1 MKTNAS
7 ARAIHNRVKRS
18 WQGFTLVELIMVMVV
33 LASIM
38 AVSAPSLNQFFKHST
53 LNDEARRM
61 VGLLEMARREAISNG
76 FPMQVWFDIENQ
88 WFGIRELSGTGSGV
102 NEATGQQETE
112 GRFFYQIHSQ
122 LELELDRTLPN
133 MSMLPSIIYFPDGLM
148 EETSLRGF
156 YLKNRKRED
165 QRLQIARSLNGLSYE
180 IRKADEMLLIQNEI
194 F

>member
-1 MKTNAS
+1 
-7 ARAIHNRVKRS
+7 
-18 WQGFTLVELIMVMVV
+18 
-33 LASIM
+33 
-38 AVSAPSLNQFFKHST
+38 
-53 LNDEARRM
+53 
-61 VGLLEMARREAISNG
+61 MARREAISNG

>member
-1 MKTNAS
+1 
-7 ARAIHNRVKRS
+7 
-18 WQGFTLVELIMVMVV
+18 
-33 LASIM
+33 
-38 AVSAPSLNQFFKHST
+38 
-53 LNDEARRM
+53 
-61 VGLLEMARREAISNG
+61 MARREAISNG

-133 MSMLPSIIYFPDGLM
+133 MSLLPSIIYFPDGLM